1 MRMLRLHSPVDS
13 LLFTAALRAVALFAI
28 AGVGVPAAAQDE
40 DVLMPLI
47 HMEAN
52 LPAYRLDVFLRHER
66 VRVYRVAIGTRD
78 FRTPR
83 GSFAISRLEW
93 NPWWI
98 PPRSGWAKSARATPP
113 GPNNPMGKVRFP
125 FRPPYVVHGTPEG
138 NSIGTAASHGYI
150 RLSNADAVD
159 LATLLQCNLLGKAAN
174 DSLLRVAIPGRRT
187 LAVTL
192 PHSVPLDVRYDLA
205 EVLADTLFLYP
216 DPYRLGGSP
225 ARSALAALEASG
237 LDTTAVEF
245 ARIRALARYPAAI
258 PAAFAIR
265 RSPGP

>member
-1 MRMLRLHSPVDS
+1 MLVLHSSVDS
-13 LLFTAALRAVALFAI
+13 LLFTAALRGVSLLAI
-28 AGVGVPAAAQDE
+28 AGIGAPAAAQGD

-66 VRVYRVAIGTRD
+66 VRVYRVAIGRRD

-83 GSFAISRLEW
+83 GSFEISRLEW
-93 NPWWI
+93 NPWWV
-98 PPRSGWAKSARATPP
+98 PPKSASAKSERVTPP
-113 GPNNPMGKVRFP
+113 GPDNPMGKVRFP
-125 FRPPYVVHGTPEG
+125 FRPSSAVHGTPAER
-138 NSIGTAASHGYI
+138 SIGTAASRGYI

-159 LATLLQCNLLGKAAN
+159 LATLLQYNLLGKVAN
-174 DSLLRVAIPGRRT
+174 DSLLRAAMPARRT
-187 LAVTL
+187 LAVKL

-216 DPYRLGGSP
+216 DPYQLGVSP
-225 ARSALAALEASG
+225 ARSALEALEASG

-245 ARIRALARYPAAI
+245 ARIRAMPRYPAAI

-265 RSPGP
+265 RRPWP

>member
-1 MRMLRLHSPVDS
+1 MRILLLGKAADS
-13 LLFTAALRAVALFAI
+13 GMVKAVLGGIALVSS
-28 AGVGVPAAAQDE
+28 VGIGKPAAGQGD

-66 VRVYRVAIGTRD
+66 VRMYRVAIGMRE

-83 GSFAISRLEW
+83 GSFEISRLEW
-93 NPWWI
+93 NPRWQ
-98 PPRSGWAKSARATPP
+98 PPKSHWAKNERVTSP

-125 FRPPYVVHGTPEG
+125 FRPSSVVHGTPDER
-138 NSIGTAASHGYI
+138 SIGKASSHGHI

-159 LATLLQCNLLGKAAN
+159 LATLLQYNLLGMVAN
-174 DSLLRVAIPGRRT
+174 DSLLRGAIHGRRT

-192 PHSVPLDVRYDLA
+192 PHAVPLEVRYDLA
-205 EVLADTLFLYP
+205 EVVGDTLFVYP
-216 DPYRLGGSP
+216 DPYRLGASP
-225 ARSALAALEASG
+225 ARSAVAALEVSG

-245 ARIRALARYPAAI
+245 ARIRGMARYPTAI
-258 PAAFAIR
+258 PAAFRIR
-265 RSPGP
+265 RAASP